1 MTERSFVLNVT
12 LFMSTKGEE
21 TRQRIL
27 DGALALASTQG
38 IEGVTIGELASALD
52 LSKSGLFAHFRS
64 KEALQIA
71 VLHAAAERFTRLV
84 IVPALKAPR
93 GEPRVQAL
101 FERWLMWVNS
111 EETPGG
117 CIFVTAAA
125 ELDDRPGPVR
135 EVLVQSQKDLLG
147 TVAHAARIA
156 VEEGHFRTDLD
167 LEQFA
172 FELYGILLA
181 FHHSTRL
188 MRDPLAKERAK
199 RTFERLIASARSH

>member
-1 MTERSFVLNVT
+1 
-12 LFMSTKGEE
+12 MSTKGEE

-27 DGALALASTQG
+27 DGALNLASTQG

-71 VLHAAAERFTRLV
+71 VLHVAAERFTRLV
-84 IVPALKAPR
+84 IAPALKAPR
-93 GEPRVQAL
+93 GEPRVRAL
-101 FERWLMWVNS
+101 FERWLTWVNS
-111 EETPGG
+111 EDIPGG

-156 VEEGHFRTDLD
+156 VDEGHFQADLD
-167 LEQFA
+167 LDQFA
-172 FELYGILLA
+172 FELYAILLS
-181 FHHSTRL
+181 FHHATRL
-188 MRDPLAKERAK
+188 MRDPRAKERAQ
-199 RTFERLIASARSH
+199 RAFERLIASTRSPH

>member
-1 MTERSFVLNVT
+1 VLNLR

-38 IEGVTIGELASALD
+38 IEGVTIGDLASALD

-71 VLHAAAERFTRLV
+71 LLHAAAERFTRQV
-84 IVPALKAPR
+84 VVPALKAPR

-101 FERWLMWVNS
+101 FERWLGWCNC
-111 EETPGG
+111 EEMPGG
-117 CIFVTAAA
+117 CIFITAAA
-125 ELDDRPGPVR
+125 ELDDRP
-135 EVLVQSQKDLLG
+135 
-147 TVAHAARIA
+147 ARIA
-156 VEEGHFRTDLD
+156 VEESHFRTDLD